1 MVETVETE
9 EVRFPADAGHMM
21 RARFLRPAAAG
32 GPWPGLIVLH
42 EAVGLDDP
50 GIRQI
55 AERFAEAGY
64 VVLAPDLF
72 ERGPAILCML
82 RMMRSLQRG
91 EGQGFRDLEA
101 ARRWLIERS
110 EVDASRVGVAG
121 FCLGGGFAILYA
133 VRARVDVVAAFY
145 GLVPKEA
152 DDLRGICPV
161 VAGYGEKDWWFAE
174 RGRRLQRH
182 LEQLGVPHDVKFYP
196 DAGHAFM
203 DRPKGLLASILA
215 VSPLKVGHNEEACRD
230 SWARIFRFFD
240 KHLGQEPSASQS
252 AKE

>member
-101 ARRWLIERS
+101 ARRWLI
-110 EVDASRVGVAG
+110 
-121 FCLGGGFAILYA
+121 ILYA

-240 KHLGQEPSASQS
+240 KHLGQEPSASES